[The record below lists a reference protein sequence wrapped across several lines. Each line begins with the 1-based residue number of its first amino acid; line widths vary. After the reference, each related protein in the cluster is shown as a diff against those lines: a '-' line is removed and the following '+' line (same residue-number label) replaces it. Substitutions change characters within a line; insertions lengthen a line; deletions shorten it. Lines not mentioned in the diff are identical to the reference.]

1 MIDTLKERFIER
13 IALLGLF
20 VLMCA
25 ARCAAQTDSIVPPTL
40 SGGWIKV
47 PACYPHCPGAENYAA
62 LDGFVLGGTL
72 LASKDTIQPPTSV
85 IRRVFDGD
93 SYEFAGLMPEGKA
106 GREEG
111 IDAPEKQNIY
121 VSAAQPYGQQ
131 AADSV
136 RAIIRGK
143 AITYTVY
150 GVDRYN
156 RPRVSVYIDG
166 QSIAEVALARGWAW
180 YYSPNKLPSA
190 VKKRYKDLERSA
202 KKKKLGL
209 WASANPVR
217 PSAWRKAHPMP
228 K

>member
-1 MIDTLKERFIER
+1 MIEKVIER
-13 IALLGLF
+13 LALFFLF
-20 VLMCA
+20 LLMCA

-40 SGGWIKV
+40 ESGRWFSASQYG
-47 PACYPHCPGAENYAA
+47 ACCPRADLNGYARLDDLVFRGGLA
-62 LDGFVLGGTL
+62 L
-72 LASKDTIQPPTSV
+72 SIDTIPTPTSV

-136 RAIIRGK
+136 RATIRGK
-143 AITYTVY
+143 TITYTVY

-156 RPRVSVYIDG
+156 RPRVSVYIEG
-166 QSIAEVALARGWAW
+166 QPIAEIALARGWAW